1 MAGYTGNTCDILT
14 IFPMGLICSS
24 TNAYTPFTNDGG
36 ITLYITGGTPPYTI
50 NWSNGSHS
58 QNLTN
63 LQTGDYTATV
73 IDYYGDF
80 TATTTC
86 NVGFDTFYLE
96 KFANCNDL
104 NNQIY
109 FLANINSQY
118 QSGKVYSLNSQ
129 LGCWVSQ
136 GLELYTAQTYSNF
149 SAVTTNGPFD
159 LCSECLPSVPA
170 ILNTSGL
177 CFTSTSTQ
185 SQQQTQYYSAST
197 INGYPSWTS
206 TTGNQT
212 IYFDNTLSTWKILGW
227 AGQGIPQLQTIQ
239 SPPIGVWSILGVPG
253 QIPQPTIVVTQG
265 ECQAVVN
272 ANISSTPPSCNGGTN
287 GSIIVTSVVGGT
299 PPYQYSLVNDPAFY
313 QASNTFNGLSEGNYT
328 VYTQDI
334 LGNIGV
340 DIVTLDSLISP
351 TIYTLN
357 LTFTSP
363 NLGNNTSTN
372 QTKTYDW
379 VVTVSPALPIGKQIN
394 FSISHSSTSIYGTAN
409 NGTPTLSYSQ
419 STGTTGGGLYLTS
432 TGPFIT
438 SATATTVPCTV
449 TSNYPNHVTTT
460 TIRQYTARILGT
472 GGNDSVNGSVT
483 QSVSV
488 INGGNPCQMFANI
501 NDSISITNVQIVS
514 QNQCESVNTTVDP
527 ISFGVSKTGT
537 IVPTGNN
544 TFVGG

>member
-1 MAGYTGNTCDILT
+1 
-14 IFPMGLICSS
+14 
-24 TNAYTPFTNDGG
+24 
-36 ITLYITGGTPPYTI
+36 
-50 NWSNGSHS
+50 
-58 QNLTN
+58 
-63 LQTGDYTATV
+63 
-73 IDYYGDF
+73 
-80 TATTTC
+80 
-86 NVGFDTFYLE
+86 
-96 KFANCNDL
+96 
-104 NNQIY
+104 
-109 FLANINSQY
+109 
-118 QSGKVYSLNSQ
+118 
-129 LGCWVSQ
+129 
-136 GLELYTAQTYSNF
+136 
-149 SAVTTNGPFD
+149 
-159 LCSECLPSVPA
+159 
-170 ILNTSGL
+170 
-177 CFTSTSTQ
+177 
-185 SQQQTQYYSAST
+185 
-197 INGYPSWTS
+197 
-206 TTGNQT
+206 
-212 IYFDNTLSTWKILGW
+212 
-227 AGQGIPQLQTIQ
+227 
-239 SPPIGVWSILGVPG
+239 
-253 QIPQPTIVVTQG
+253 VVTQG

-299 PPYQYSLVNDPAFY
+299 PPYQYSLVNDPSFY

-328 VYTQDI
+328 VYIQDI

-357 LTFTSP
+357 LTFTSS
-363 NLGNNTSTN
+363 NLNNTSTN
-372 QTKTYDW
+372 QTKTNDW

-409 NGTPTLSYSQ
+409 NGTPTLSYLQ

-514 QNQCESVNTTVDP
+514 QNQCESVNTTVNP
-527 ISFGVSKTGT
+527 ISFEVSKTGT
-537 IVPTGNN
+537 ISG